1 MKIYGFGVD
10 LVNIDRIKKT
20 IKRNK
25 GFKTRIF
32 SKQEI
37 LDCERKKNFFSC
49 FAKKYA
55 AKEAF
60 SKALGTGI
68 SKGLSFNEIEI
79 LNNKKGKPLINLR
92 KKTKL
97 VTKTIIKNKTFKC
110 FVTISDEQP
119 FALAA
124 VIISK

>member
-49 FAKKYA
+49 FYRD
-55 AKEAF
+55 
-60 SKALGTGI
+60 I
-68 SKGLSFNEIEI
+68 CC
-79 LNNKKGKPLINLR
+79 R
-92 KKTKL
+92 
-97 VTKTIIKNKTFKC
+97 
-110 FVTISDEQP
+110 
-119 FALAA
+119 
-124 VIISK
+124 